1 MAKNSKY
8 QDLAPE
14 DLKGHFM
21 LAEPHE
27 EFIVGIDFCYCEVD
41 YKGFEIVS
49 CKNLGALIYG
59 LEIDEEIGT
68 RNMPK
73 HWEETFSIGEL
84 KGSFKIHS
92 SDPSDVDAMRALF
105 GNSVGE
111 VSYFEA
117 VWQKFR
123 EYWNNACETDV
134 KALDAKIISE
144 HLEDYIFDTS
154 AIETIEEGAFDYFK
168 GWPTDI
174 GLSGLKEIHLGLAQA
189 IAENEHSI
197 CISRIKN
204 ITPEAA
210 AALAKH
216 RNELF
221 LEGLEQITDS
231 VAEAFLQHEGDLY
244 LDDSISLTEKST
256 EFFANKKGMINGMN
270 PAEWIAELKG

>member
-1 MAKNSKY
+1 MAKNNKY
-8 QDLAPE
+8 QDLEPD

-59 LEIDEEIGT
+59 LEIDEEIAT

-105 GNSVGE
+105 GESVGE
-111 VSYFEA
+111 VSYFDT

-123 EYWNNACETDV
+123 DYWQDACETDV
-134 KALDAKIISE
+134 KSLDAKIISE
-144 HLEDYIFDTS
+144 HLEDDIFDTHFIKS
-154 AIETIEEGAFDYFK
+154 IEEGAFEYFK
-168 GWPTDI
+168 SWPSD
-174 GLSGLKEIHLGLAQA
+174 LSLSSLEDLPLGLAHA

-197 CISRIKN
+197 SIYGIKN

-216 RNELF
+216 RNELM
-221 LEGLEQITDS
+221 LEGLEQITDP
-231 VAEAFLQHEGDLY
+231 VAEAFLQHEGDLIF
-244 LDDSISLTEKST
+244 DASISLTGQSA
-256 EFFANKKGMINGMN
+256 EFLSKKKGTINGIN
-270 PAEWIAELKG
+270 PAEWIAQLKK